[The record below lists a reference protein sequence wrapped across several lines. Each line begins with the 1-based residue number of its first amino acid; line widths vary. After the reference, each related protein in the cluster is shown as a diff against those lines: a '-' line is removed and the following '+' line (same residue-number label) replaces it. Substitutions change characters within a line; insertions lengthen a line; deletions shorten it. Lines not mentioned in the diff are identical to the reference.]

1 MHTFI
6 PVLVRQEQVNDSVF
20 EPNLVYTEG
29 SKTAKAIHIAR
40 CCLEHFIHEH
50 DVVGKIWTMNKR
62 MITAVSPNRFT
73 REMK

>member
-6 PVLVRQEQVNDSVF
+6 PALVRQEQVNHSVF
-20 EPNLVYTEG
+20 KPNLVCTEG

-62 MITAVSPNRFT
+62 MIMVVFPNCFT
-73 REMK
+73 WEIK